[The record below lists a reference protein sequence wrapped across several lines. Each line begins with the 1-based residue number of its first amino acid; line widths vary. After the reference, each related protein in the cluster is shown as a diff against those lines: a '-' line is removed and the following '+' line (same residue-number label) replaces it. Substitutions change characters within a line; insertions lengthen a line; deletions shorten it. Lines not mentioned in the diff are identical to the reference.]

1 MANFV
6 MIGTFADLSFSKS
19 EFFFF
24 FFCSNFLLHTRKYL
38 FIRSSAN
45 NLSPSRFD
53 VMLRA

>member
-24 FFCSNFLLHTRKYL
+24 FFFAPTFFCILGNIFSSDHLL
-38 FIRSSAN
+38 II
-45 NLSPSRFD
+45 SPHLGS
-53 VMLRA
+53 M